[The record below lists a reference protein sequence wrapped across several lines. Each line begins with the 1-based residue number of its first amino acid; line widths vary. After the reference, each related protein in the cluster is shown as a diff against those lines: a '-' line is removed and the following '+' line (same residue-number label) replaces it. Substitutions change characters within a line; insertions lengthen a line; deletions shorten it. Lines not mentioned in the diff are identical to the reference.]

1 MNKMEMIGSRKRAAK
16 EANFVL
22 TQKSLDYIRS
32 AAARHGAR
40 RVFLF
45 GSCLTLP
52 ESDAGDIDL
61 AIEGLGSV
69 GFYALWDD
77 LMWAPE
83 LDKKRVDLV
92 RVEDDLPV
100 MVIVRS
106 EGVCIC
112 DNSREYTLV
121 PL

>member
-1 MNKMEMIGSRKRAAK
+1 M
-16 EANFVL
+16 L
-22 TQKSLDYIRS
+22 TQKSLEYIS
-32 AAARHGAR
+32 SVAARHGAG

-45 GSCLTLP
+45 GSCLTLQ

-61 AIEGLGSV
+61 AIEGLDSV

-83 LDKKRVDLV
+83 LAKKKVDLV

-106 EGVCIC
+106 EGVCIY
-112 DNSREYTLV
+112 DNSREYTPV

>member
-1 MNKMEMIGSRKRAAK
+1 MLA
-16 EANFVL
+16 
-22 TQKSLDYIRS
+22 QKSFDFIRS
-32 AAARHGAR
+32 MAERHGAE

-45 GSCLTLP
+45 GSSLALP

-61 AIEGLGSV
+61 AIEGLDSV
-69 GFYALWDD
+69 EFHALWDD

-100 MVIVRS
+100 MVIVRA
-106 EGVCIC
+106 EGVCIY
-112 DNSREYTLV
+112 DSSREYTRL